1 VGKTVVRHAVRV
13 KRLLILPAVL
23 LAMSTIA
30 ACGDDDESSDDTTE
44 VTVRDTTEQTIES
57 TTADTT
63 EEMTG
68 ETADDTSGST
78 AAGGTT
84 GGSSAAAGEVC
95 ESLEVI
101 SDYDKQ
107 SSQVM
112 AGGGDHEEVLALF
125 QEATPTVVAA
135 YEDVAAAEPELA
147 DAASTLSEFTQDAA
161 GAAEGTTN
169 LSELATAILELPN
182 VNEAAEAGMMLNTYA
197 EENCGFSTGNQ
208 SG

>member
-1 VGKTVVRHAVRV
+1 
-13 KRLLILPAVL
+13 
-23 LAMSTIA
+23 
-30 ACGDDDESSDDTTE
+30 
-44 VTVRDTTEQTIES
+44 
-57 TTADTT
+57 
-63 EEMTG
+63 
-68 ETADDTSGST
+68 
-78 AAGGTT
+78 
-84 GGSSAAAGEVC
+84 
-95 ESLEVI
+95 
-101 SDYDKQ
+101 
-107 SSQVM
+107 M